1 MSRSKLTT
9 KGQITLPK
17 EIRDKL
23 DLDTG
28 DPIDFVIQ
36 PNGDVILKPAKFDI
50 QKLQGI
56 LKSRKKRPVTVEEMD
71 QAIRSR
77 ARKLK

>member
-1 MSRSKLTT
+1 MPRSTIT
-9 KGQITLPK
+9 SKGQITVPK
-17 EIRDKL
+17 QIREKL

-36 PNGDVILKPAKFDI
+36 PNGDVLLKPAKFDI
-50 QKLQGI
+50 QNLQGI
-56 LKSRKKRPVTVEEMD
+56 LKSTKKRPVTVEEMNA
-71 QAIRSR
+71 AIRSK

>member
-1 MSRSKLTT
+1 MPRSTLTT

-17 EIRDKL
+17 QIRDKL
-23 DLDTG
+23 NLDTG

-36 PNGDVILKPAKFDI
+36 PNGDVLLKPVKFDI
-50 QKLQGI
+50 RKLQGI
-56 LKSRKKRPVTVEEMD
+56 LKSRKKRPISVEEMNEV
-71 QAIRSR
+71 IRSR

>member
-1 MSRSKLTT
+1 MPRSTLTT

-17 EIRDKL
+17 QIREKL

-36 PNGDVILKPAKFDI
+36 PNGDVLLKPAKFDI
-50 QKLQGI
+50 RKLEGI
-56 LKSRKKRPVTVEEMD
+56 LKSPKKRPVTVEEMNE
-71 QAIRSR
+71 AIRSK